1 MIVSWRHT
9 VGDSYYS
16 ILLVIARDQGN
27 WHWQCNSG
35 LPTLE
40 GAMKLER
47 YEIDPRAAGC
57 GGGWQ
62 LQLIGRDEET
72 GQEIDIGG
80 SRIPIQEAMGGKYPS
95 GKLLEA
101 IQNWL
106 VSADVAS

>member
-1 MIVSWRHT
+1 
-9 VGDSYYS
+9 
-16 ILLVIARDQGN
+16 
-27 WHWQCNSG
+27 
-35 LPTLE
+35 
-40 GAMKLER
+40 
-47 YEIDPRAAGC
+47 
-57 GGGWQ
+57 